1 MVVERL
7 IQHGFETSVLY
18 INNLQKKKKD
28 QHTELQISVAWSQA
42 LETAERLEDGHDLV
56 EALLAV

>member
-7 IQHGFETSVLY
+7 IQHRLETSVLY
-18 INNLQKKKKD
+18 INSLQKKD

-42 LETAERLEDGHDLV
+42 LETEERLEDGHGLV
-56 EALLAV
+56 EALCAV